1 MKQRASRTSTASPD
15 EGWEDDDRMADN
27 FRRAMRRMTGTISL
41 VTTRDDQDA
50 PHGMAASAVVPVSMQ
65 PPSLLVSVN
74 RSALMYSVLSTTG
87 VFCANI
93 LDDTAHPLVE
103 IFKRSDRR
111 GERFLS
117 GAWQRSWR
125 GLPFLPSALCC
136 VFCAV
141 DAQMDYGTHTLLVG
155 RVGQVLVRD
164 SGMPL
169 LWGDGAFV
177 SVVPFET
184 G

>member
-1 MKQRASRTSTASPD
+1 MKHDATPAATAPAD
-15 EGWEDDDRMADN
+15 AWEDEERTVGA
-27 FRRAMRRMTGTISL
+27 FRRAMRRMTGAISL
-41 VTTRDDQDA
+41 VTTRDSQDA
-50 PHGMAASAVVPVSMQ
+50 PHGMAASAVVSVSMK

-74 RSALMYSVLSTTG
+74 RSAMMHPVLSDTG

-93 LDDTAHPLVE
+93 LDESAHPLVE
-103 IFKRSDRR
+103 IFGRSDRR

-117 GAWQRSWR
+117 GAWERGWR
-125 GLPFLPSALCC
+125 GLPYLPSALCC

-141 DAQMDYGTHTLLVG
+141 DAQLDYGTHRLLVG

-169 LWGDGAFV
+169 LWGDGAYV
-177 SVVPFET
+177 SAAPLQA